1 MGRKVVERKG
11 IIIGNWLALE
21 KGGENGAEKGKVKD
35 GAMRDLYVGESGTR
49 KDDKSSELATF
60 FPSVAMRYAP
70 GLHSLPPRRVRV
82 VRATGAADPRQRA
95 VSRKLQSRYYKSLME
110 ARSRD
115 FSYTVEGMNHHH
127 LRVVGGIRRRG
138 IDLWPRDIVSQ
149 RVKFIQVI
157 MEIEVKIFSRAEF
170 HK

>member
-1 MGRKVVERKG
+1 MLVGPKSRRAQRD
-11 IIIGNWLALE
+11 NYWLALE

-49 KDDKSSELATF
+49 EDDKSSELATF

-110 ARSRD
+110 AR
-115 FSYTVEGMNHHH
+115 FFLH
-127 LRVVGGIRRRG
+127 GGRYESPSPARG
-138 IDLWPRDIVSQ
+138 GWN
-149 RVKFIQVI
+149 
-157 MEIEVKIFSRAEF
+157 
-170 HK
+170 

>member
-1 MGRKVVERKG
+1 
-11 IIIGNWLALE
+11 
-21 KGGENGAEKGKVKD
+21 
-35 GAMRDLYVGESGTR
+35 
-49 KDDKSSELATF
+49 
-60 FPSVAMRYAP
+60 
-70 GLHSLPPRRVRV
+70 
-82 VRATGAADPRQRA
+82 
-95 VSRKLQSRYYKSLME
+95 ME